1 MGNLWLVSGIPPVSR
16 FRLLVASA
24 VLGAV
29 VAVGAIAF
37 LAACEVVTRLAL
49 TNRQGIS
56 PEDRQGKPSWFPL
69 RWKDLPPCAP
79 RANRHAGGACVRL
92 GHPTIRTRG
101 GRFRERYSDSRVL
114 RRVRPGSTAVW
125 QPSRSWRP
133 H

>member
-1 MGNLWLVSGIPPVSR
+1 MVNVAWGSDIPPVSR

-49 TNRQGIS
+49 TQAQGIS

-69 RWKDLPPCAP
+69 RSEDLCACGSSYQSPCW
-79 RANRHAGGACVRL
+79 GGL
-92 GHPTIRTRG
+92 
-101 GRFRERYSDSRVL
+101 
-114 RRVRPGSTAVW
+114 
-125 QPSRSWRP
+125 
-133 H
+133 